1 MMFAAVKTA
10 ISLGLAIALLGWG
23 QSRVP
28 SGASFR
34 DRTFE
39 FYHEFY
45 GPQAFLN
52 PEAAANFRNRMANG
66 VSLQPPLNSGL
77 VDFVTSR
84 GINLMVDL
92 PIQSRRDLTPFVFNA
107 QQKAVQDLA
116 GADVIEKLMWNLMP
130 EWDQSGGNWV
140 PDGRPRYR
148 GLTKPQAYGRFLE
161 YYYSA
166 YPSLFSFLEQ
176 PVNARKHWLT
186 AITDHPSNTFYAYEM
201 GADVCLLERSI
212 DELGDISTG
221 IPFIRGAGRQYDRQ
235 WGIDVATYRT
245 SNGMATRFDSRE
257 VLQGGWS
264 PSYLKRH
271 YYIAYMAGAHV
282 LRNQAT
288 GYYGSGANLDPFGR
302 MNKEFADFALNR
314 HPDVGRPV
322 VTTALLLHHH
332 SGFDT
337 KHWYF
342 NQADAVWYQ
351 DIPYT
356 DGDRMINNFFKLAY
370 PNHWLHGQTPGA
382 PFNDA
387 TGKPDAK
394 GFQAYLAAGGDPR
407 PYEPMSLTR
416 YGHSLDVLTDRAPL
430 EALRQYKVILLL
442 GDVPVDSRLR
452 SALTAWVQEGGTLV
466 LTAPQTAA
474 FDEKFLGAR
483 VDNTRRTGS
492 SARWLLDGSSYR
504 EAPFWYSPLTVT
516 TATVFA
522 TAEGTQPLLTANA
535 VGQGRVIL
543 SAGHYLQSSAGEQIL
558 TIGALLFDWLAEQN
572 TVATVTGSPVEYI
585 VNEAPGRVIVTVVNN
600 SGSDWTGTVVVP
612 VVGEVQAVRE
622 YLTDQDARWSRL
634 RSRVTVMGQVPAY
647 DVKVYAVELSPID
660 R

>member
-1 MMFAAVKTA
+1 MFRAVKTA
-10 ISLGLAIALLGWG
+10 ISLGLLIALLGWG
-23 QSRVP
+23 QSRIP
-28 SGASFR
+28 SGDSFR

-45 GPQAFLN
+45 GPQGFLN
-52 PEAAANFRNRMANG
+52 PEASANFNHRMANG

-77 VDFVTSR
+77 VNFVTSR

-92 PIQSRRDLTPFVFNA
+92 PILSRRDLTPLAFNV
-107 QQKAVQDLA
+107 QQKAVEDLVGTNA
-116 GADVIEKLMWNLMP
+116 IEKVTWNLMP

-148 GLTKPQAYGRFLE
+148 GLTKSQAYGRFLE

-166 YPSLFSFLEQ
+166 YPSLYSFLEQ
-176 PVNARKHWLT
+176 PVASRKHWLT
-186 AITDHPSNTFYAYEM
+186 AITDHSPNTFYAYEM

-235 WGIDVATYRT
+235 WGVDVATYRT

-257 VLQGGWS
+257 LLLGGWS
-264 PSYLKRH
+264 PSYLNRH

-288 GYYGSGANLDPFGR
+288 GYYGSVPNLDPFGR
-302 MNKEFADFALNR
+302 MNKAFADFALNR
-314 HPDVGRPV
+314 HADVGRAV
-322 VTTALLLHHH
+322 VTTALLLDHH

-387 TGKPDAK
+387 TGKPDARA
-394 GFQAYLAAGGDPR
+394 FQAYLARGGDPR
-407 PYEPMSLTR
+407 PFEPMSLTR
-416 YGHSLDVLTDRAPL
+416 YGHSLDVITNRASA
-430 EALRQYKVILLL
+430 EALRQYKVIVIL

-452 SALTAWVQEGGTLV
+452 SALTTWVQEGGTLV
-466 LTAPQTAA
+466 MTAPQSAA
-474 FDEKFLGAR
+474 FDEKLLGAR
-483 VDNTRRTGS
+483 VDTARRTGAS
-492 SARWLLDGSSYR
+492 SRWLLDGSSYR

-516 TATVFA
+516 TATVYA
-522 TAEGTQPLLTANA
+522 TADGTQPLLTSNT
-535 VGQGRVIL
+535 VGNGRVIL
-543 SAGHYLQSSAGEQIL
+543 SAAHYLQNATGDQML
-558 TIGALLFDWLAEQN
+558 TISTLLLDWLAEQN
-572 TVATVTGSPVEYI
+572 TVASVTGAPVEYL

-612 VVGEVQAVRE
+612 VVGEVRSVRE
-622 YLTDQDARWSRL
+622 YISDQDARWSRI
-634 RSRVTVMGQVPAY
+634 RSRVTVTGQVPAY
-647 DVKVYAVELSPID
+647 EVKVYAVEFGPSD

>member
-1 MMFAAVKTA
+1 MFAAVKTA

-23 QSRVP
+23 QNRVP

-52 PEAAANFRNRMANG
+52 PEASANFRNRMANG

-92 PIQSRRDLTPFVFNA
+92 PIQSRRDLTPFVFNV
-107 QQKAVQDLA
+107 QQKAVQELA

-148 GLTKPQAYGRFLE
+148 GLTKTQAYGRFLE

-166 YPSLFSFLEQ
+166 YPSLFSFLETS
-176 PVNARKHWLT
+176 VTSRKHWLT

-257 VLQGGWS
+257 VLLGGWS

-271 YYIAYMAGAHV
+271 YYIAYMAGAHI

-288 GYYGSGANLDPFGR
+288 GYYGSGAKLDPFGR
-302 MNKEFADFALNR
+302 MNKDFADFALNR

-322 VTTALLLHHH
+322 VTTALLLARSGRSVGDPPRGPGPRGRHHRWQH
-332 SGFDT
+332 RQAEPVAGHPALLDRRAAPAGRRPLLRRGERRGQAWVARYCSEHDVDLQRRQGRRPRRHLGGDT
-337 KHWYF
+337 ALPCETRGAIGL
-342 NQADAVWYQ
+342 ADQ
-351 DIPYT
+351 LQLDP
-356 DGDRMINNFFKLAY
+356 LA
-370 PNHWLHGQTPGA
+370 LLDSLAQKARAHGARLYEPVRQLPFVGPVLPGVEE
-382 PFNDA
+382 N
-387 TGKPDAK
+387 
-394 GFQAYLAAGGDPR
+394 LVAGG
-407 PYEPMSLTR
+407 YAKWGVTNGIAAALSLT
-416 YGHSLDVLTDRAPL
+416 
-430 EALRQYKVILLL
+430 
-442 GDVPVDSRLR
+442 
-452 SALTAWVQEGGTLV
+452 VQI
-466 LTAPQTAA
+466 
-474 FDEKFLGAR
+474 
-483 VDNTRRTGS
+483 TG
-492 SARWLLDGSSYR
+492 
-504 EAPFWYSPLTVT
+504 
-516 TATVFA
+516 
-522 TAEGTQPLLTANA
+522 
-535 VGQGRVIL
+535 
-543 SAGHYLQSSAGEQIL
+543 
-558 TIGALLFDWLAEQN
+558 
-572 TVATVTGSPVEYI
+572 
-585 VNEAPGRVIVTVVNN
+585 
-600 SGSDWTGTVVVP
+600 
-612 VVGEVQAVRE
+612 
-622 YLTDQDARWSRL
+622 
-634 RSRVTVMGQVPAY
+634 
-647 DVKVYAVELSPID
+647 
-660 R
+660 

>member
-1 MMFAAVKTA
+1 
-10 ISLGLAIALLGWG
+10 
-23 QSRVP
+23 
-28 SGASFR
+28 
-34 DRTFE
+34 
-39 FYHEFY
+39 
-45 GPQAFLN
+45 
-52 PEAAANFRNRMANG
+52 
-66 VSLQPPLNSGL
+66 
-77 VDFVTSR
+77 
-84 GINLMVDL
+84 
-92 PIQSRRDLTPFVFNA
+92 
-107 QQKAVQDLA
+107 
-116 GADVIEKLMWNLMP
+116 
-130 EWDQSGGNWV
+130 
-140 PDGRPRYR
+140 
-148 GLTKPQAYGRFLE
+148 
-161 YYYSA
+161 
-166 YPSLFSFLEQ
+166 
-176 PVNARKHWLT
+176 
-186 AITDHPSNTFYAYEM
+186 
-201 GADVCLLERSI
+201 
-212 DELGDISTG
+212 
-221 IPFIRGAGRQYDRQ
+221 
-235 WGIDVATYRT
+235 
-245 SNGMATRFDSRE
+245 
-257 VLQGGWS
+257 
-264 PSYLKRH
+264 
-271 YYIAYMAGAHV
+271 
-282 LRNQAT
+282 
-288 GYYGSGANLDPFGR
+288 
-302 MNKEFADFALNR
+302 
-314 HPDVGRPV
+314 
-322 VTTALLLHHH
+322 
-332 SGFDT
+332 
-337 KHWYF
+337 
-342 NQADAVWYQ
+342 
-351 DIPYT
+351 
-356 DGDRMINNFFKLAY
+356 MINNFFKLAY

-558 TIGALLFDWLAEQN
+558 TIGALLFDWLAGQN
-572 TVATVTGSPVEYI
+572 TVATVTGAPVEYI

-612 VVGEVQAVRE
+612 VVGEVRAVRE

>member
-1 MMFAAVKTA
+1 MFAAAKTS
-10 ISLGLAIALLGWG
+10 ILLGLGIALLGWG

-28 SGASFR
+28 SGGSFR

-52 PEAAANFRNRMANG
+52 PEASANFRNRMANG

-77 VDFVTSR
+77 VDFVSSR
-84 GINLMVDL
+84 GLNLMVDL
-92 PIQSRRDLTPFVFNA
+92 RIQSRADLTPFVFNLR
-107 QQKAVQDLA
+107 QKDVEDLA
-116 GADVIEKLMWNLMP
+116 GTGVIAKVLWNVMP

-148 GLTKPQAYGRFLE
+148 GFTKAQAYGRFLE

-176 PVNARKHWLT
+176 PVAARKYWMT
-186 AITDHPSNTFYAYEM
+186 AVTDHPSNTFYSYEM
-201 GADVCLLERSI
+201 GADVCLLERGI

-221 IPFIRGAGRQYDRQ
+221 IPFIRGAGQQYDRQ

-257 VLQGGWS
+257 NLLGGWS
-264 PSYLKRH
+264 PSYLRRH

-288 GYYGSGANLDPFGR
+288 GYYGSGQDLDPFGR
-302 MNKEFADFALNR
+302 MNKDFADFALNR
-314 HPDVGRPV
+314 HTDVGRPV
-322 VTTALLLHHH
+322 VTTALLLDHY

-356 DGDRMINNFFKLAY
+356 DGDRMINSFLRLAY

-382 PFNDA
+382 PFNDS

-394 GFQAYLAAGGDPR
+394 GFQAYLARGGDPR

-416 YGHSLDVLTDRAPL
+416 YGHSLDVVTNRVSL
-430 EALRQYKVILLL
+430 EALRQYKVILML
-442 GDVPVDSRLR
+442 GDVPIESRLR
-452 SALTAWVQEGGTLV
+452 SALTTWVQEGGTLV

-483 VDNTRRTGS
+483 VENTRRTGTS
-492 SARWLLDGSSYR
+492 SRWLLDGSSYR
-504 EAPFWYSPLTVT
+504 EAPFWFSPLTVT

-522 TAEGTQPLLTANA
+522 TAEGSQPLLTANA
-535 VGQGRVIL
+535 VGKGQVIL
-543 SAGHYLQSSAGEQIL
+543 SAGHYLQGAVGDQFL
-558 TIGALLFDWLAEQN
+558 TIGTLLFDWLGEQN
-572 TVATVTGSPVEYI
+572 PVARVTGAPVEYI

-600 SGSDWTGTVVVP
+600 SGSDWAGTVVVP
-612 VVGEVQAVRE
+612 VVGEVRTVRE
-622 YLTDQDARWSRL
+622 YIADQDAPWSRL
-634 RSRVTVMGQVPAY
+634 RSRVTVTGQVPAY
-647 DVKVYAVELSPID
+647 DVKVYAVEFGPTD

>member
-271 YYIAYMAGAHV
+271 YYIAYMAGAHI

-572 TVATVTGSPVEYI
+572 TVATVTGAPVEYI